1 MNCLGCGNQ
10 KFTLIVPS
18 VCVSSKVRLTKKPQ
32 KERQNMTTTI
42 NNNALETVKAAF
54 DFSVDK
60 FPLSGPDGMKTE
72 WYGLFRSDNSQ
83 PVGNGSVTSRYTP
96 HQTDDVIA
104 LVEASQEAFEGDV
117 ITKCHFR
124 DGHFVIVE
132 PTKEFRKSIF
142 GTNDNI
148 FPRLLINASYCGKA
162 FNASMGYYR
171 DVCRNMHIMRSVS
184 KTCATIRH
192 TSGLRSKMDELIQTF
207 SVLRGSWAQLA
218 ETIEVMSNRETNMV
232 EFLNAV
238 YGEPESDTGRGA
250 TMHKNRTEAIFRR
263 LMNERLV
270 LQKGAMPADFKVTA
284 WDAFNAVQCYVQHT
298 ATRKSDFNNEFD
310 RMLLSVNDAAVQRAE
325 ELAMAA

>member
-1 MNCLGCGNQ
+1 
-10 KFTLIVPS
+10 
-18 VCVSSKVRLTKKPQ
+18 
-32 KERQNMTTTI
+32 MTTTI
-42 NNNALETVKAAF
+42 NNTALETVKAAF
-54 DFSVDK
+54 DFTVDK
-60 FPLSGPDGMKTE
+60 FPLSGPENMKTE

-104 LVEASQEAFEGDV
+104 LVEASQEAFEGEV

-132 PTKEFRKSIF
+132 PTKDFRRSVF
-142 GTNDNI
+142 GTDDNV

-171 DVCRNMHIMRSVS
+171 DVCKNMHIMRSVS
-184 KTCATIRH
+184 TTCATIRH
-192 TSGLRSKMDELIQTF
+192 TNGLRGKMDELIQTF
-207 SVLRGSWAQLA
+207 NLLRGSWAKLSD
-218 ETIEVMSNRETNMV
+218 TIEVMANREVNMV

-250 TMHKNRTEAIFRR
+250 TMHKNRTEEIFRR

-270 LQKGAMPADFKVTA
+270 LKKGAVPDNFMVSA
-284 WDAFNAVQCYVQHT
+284 WDAFNAVQGYVQWD
-298 ATRKSDFNNEFD
+298 ATRKSSFNNEFD
-310 RMLLSVNDAAVQRAE
+310 RMLLSVNDAAVKKAE
-325 ELAMAA
+325 ELALAA